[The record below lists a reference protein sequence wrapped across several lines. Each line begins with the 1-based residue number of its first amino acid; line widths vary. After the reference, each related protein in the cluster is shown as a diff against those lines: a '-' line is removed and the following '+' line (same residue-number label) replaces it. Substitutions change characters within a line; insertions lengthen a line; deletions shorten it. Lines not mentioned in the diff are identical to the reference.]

1 MLPQYPRF
9 SVIIIC
15 AARRKHLFW
24 TLRACLKNNKLPTEI
39 IVIHMDD
46 MYEFYSPLALIKQ
59 FRIPKKDGELNLAGA
74 RNLGANKATT
84 NQLIFLDVDCIPNTY
99 CFERILNS
107 LSSKNVV
114 QGTPK
119 YLTKSVTNL
128 KCLNL
133 KSIYHPLKPPV
144 KTSIREKDYNQF
156 WSLIFGIKRST
167 FLKLGGFHENYQGYG
182 AEDTD
187 LGQKF
192 EMHTLNLYRANA
204 IVYHQYHQVYRPPL
218 NHFLGIVRNAQV
230 FYDRWGFM
238 PMMNWIEKFKETK
251 LVEINNG
258 QLKVLRLPTSNEIE
272 EAKSCNAF

>member
-1 MLPQYPRF
+1 
-9 SVIIIC
+9 
-15 AARRKHLFW
+15 
-24 TLRACLKNNKLPTEI
+24 
-39 IVIHMDD
+39 MDE

-107 LSSKNVV
+107 LSSNNVV

-144 KTSIREKDYNQF
+144 KTSI
-156 WSLIFGIKRST
+156 
-167 FLKLGGFHENYQGYG
+167 
-182 AEDTD
+182 
-187 LGQKF
+187 
-192 EMHTLNLYRANA
+192 
-204 IVYHQYHQVYRPPL
+204 
-218 NHFLGIVRNAQV
+218 
-230 FYDRWGFM
+230 
-238 PMMNWIEKFKETK
+238 
-251 LVEINNG
+251 
-258 QLKVLRLPTSNEIE
+258 
-272 EAKSCNAF
+272 